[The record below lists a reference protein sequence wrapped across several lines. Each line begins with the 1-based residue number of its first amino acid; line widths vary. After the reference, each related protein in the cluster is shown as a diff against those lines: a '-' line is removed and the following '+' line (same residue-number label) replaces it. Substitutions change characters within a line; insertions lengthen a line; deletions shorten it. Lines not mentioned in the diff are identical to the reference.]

1 MGSRLA
7 GKVALVTG
15 AARGLG
21 KAYCLALAREGA
33 NVVAVDVADCVATA
47 NEVQAHE
54 VKALSLKLD
63 ISTERD
69 TLEMVHK
76 AVERFGKLD
85 ILVNNAAISPQQPI
99 DDISFA
105 DWRKVLS
112 VDLDGV
118 FLCLKAAIPQMK
130 KQRYGRI
137 VNIASST
144 FFMPYPDLSHYIAA
158 KAGVIG
164 LTRALAVE
172 LGEYGITVNALSPG
186 LTKTERTADI
196 PDEVWNFQVSLQA
209 IRRPEVPADL
219 VATVVF
225 LASDDAAFITGQ
237 TICVDGGFVKH

>member
-1 MGSRLA
+1 MGNRLA

-21 KAYCLALAREGA
+21 KAYSIALAREGA
-33 NVVAVDVADCVATA
+33 NVVAVDVSDCAGTK
-47 NEVQAHE
+47 QAVEAQHA
-54 VKALSLKLD
+54 KGLSLTAD
-63 ISTERD
+63 IATEKGTR
-69 TLEMVHK
+69 EIVSR
-76 AVERFGKLD
+76 AVEAFGRLD

-99 DDISFA
+99 DEITFE

-137 VNIASST
+137 VNVASST
-144 FFMPYPDLSHYIAA
+144 FFMPYPDLCHYIAA

-164 LTRALAVE
+164 LTRALSVE
-172 LGEYGITVNALSPG
+172 LGQHGITVNAISPG
-186 LTKTERTADI
+186 LTKTERTVEI
-196 PDEVWNFQVSLQA
+196 PEEVWNFQVALQA
-209 IRRPEVPADL
+209 IQRPEVPDDL
-219 VATVVF
+219 TGTVVF

-237 TICVDGGFVKH
+237 TFCVDGGFVKH

>member
-7 GKVALVTG
+7 GKIALVTG

-21 KAYCLALAREGA
+21 KAYCIALARDGA
-33 NVVAVDVADCVATA
+33 DIVAVDVADCRATS
-47 NEVQAHE
+47 EE
-54 VKALSLKLD
+54 VKSQGTRALSLQLD
-63 ISTERD
+63 ISTEPD
-69 TLEMVHK
+69 TLEMVQK
-76 AVERFGKLD
+76 TVEHFGRMD
-85 ILVNNAAISPQQPI
+85 ILVNNAAISPQQSI
-99 DDISFA
+99 DQISFA

-112 VDLDGV
+112 IDLDGV

-144 FFMPYPDLSHYIAA
+144 FFMPYPDLCHYIAA

-172 LGEYGITVNALSPG
+172 LGEFGITVNALSPG

-219 VATVVF
+219 VGTVVF
-225 LASDDAAFITGQ
+225 LASEDAAFITGQ
-237 TICVDGGFVKH
+237 TFCVDGGFVKH

>member
-1 MGSRLA
+1 MGNRLA

-21 KAYCLALAREGA
+21 KAYSIALAREGA
-33 NVVAVDVADCVATA
+33 NVVAVDVSDCAGTK
-47 NEVQAHE
+47 QAVEAQHA
-54 VKALSLKLD
+54 KALALTAD
-63 ISTERD
+63 IATENGTKEIVSR
-69 TLEMVHK
+69 T
-76 AVERFGKLD
+76 VETFGRLD

-99 DDISFA
+99 DEITFE

-137 VNIASST
+137 VNVASST
-144 FFMPYPDLSHYIAA
+144 FFMPYPDLCHYIAA

-164 LTRALAVE
+164 LTRALSVE
-172 LGEYGITVNALSPG
+172 LGQHGITVNAISPG
-186 LTKTERTADI
+186 LTKTERTVEI
-196 PDEVWNFQVSLQA
+196 PEEVWNFQVMLQA
-209 IRRPEVPADL
+209 IQRPEVPDDL
-219 VATVVF
+219 TGAVVF

-237 TICVDGGFVKH
+237 TFCVDGGFVKH